1 MALFNGNKKKS
12 GKNKHSNIN
21 TATIVTACTEITGDL
36 KGSDTVHIDGTLH
49 GNIIVD
55 NMVVVG
61 KSGIINGN
69 IKAQKIMVNGNV
81 KGSMTCVD
89 LEIMQSGKVS
99 HRIDADKIILDGEV
113 EGTILAKTSIN
124 ILRNGRVKTDLLK
137 SETIIVNGSIEGKII
152 ATELLEVG
160 KDGFVQGEI
169 VVKNIKTQEG
179 GRMIGSMATYE
190 DSMKETVEKENTEK
204 EDKTQKIVTP
214 QEEEKSSKK

>member
-1 MALFNGNKKKS
+1 MALFSGKKEKRSNKKE
-12 GKNKHSNIN
+12 GNIN

-36 KGSDTVHIDGTLH
+36 KGSDTVHVDGTLN
-49 GNIIVD
+49 GNISVD
-55 NMVVVG
+55 NMVVIG

-69 IKAQKIMVNGNV
+69 IKAQKIMVNGSV

-99 HRIDADKIILDGEV
+99 HKIDADTITLDGEV
-113 EGTILAKTSIN
+113 EGTIVAKSSIN
-124 ILRNGRVKTDLLK
+124 ILKNAQVNADLLK
-137 SETIIVNGSIEGKII
+137 SKKVIVNGTIEGKII

-190 DSMKETVEKENTEK
+190 ETMKQTVEKEK
-204 EDKTQKIVTP
+204 IQKDSIP
-214 QEEEKSSKK
+214 PKEEEQNSEK